1 MTGLYEPLFRRV
13 LYPAYESGLR
23 GRKTLAYLREY
34 ECDQWRSAD
43 ELDALQW
50 RKLQRLIAHCW
61 DQVPFYRR
69 WWGDV
74 GVTSA
79 ADIRSR
85 EDYARLPV
93 LTKPVIRAHAEST
106 HAESKHAQSK
116 HAESLIA
123 PAYRGALFF
132 KTTGGSTGEPLRFGY
147 TRESYERRVAVM
159 FRGYAWSGAHLGQR
173 TAYLWG
179 APVAAPAGFHLLKD
193 RLYHAAF
200 NRRMLNAFDMS
211 EARMAEYATALDRF
225 KPETIVSYVGPLV
238 ELAHWLERNGRSI
251 HRPQRILGAAEALHP
266 HQRERLQRV
275 FGAPAYDT
283 YGCREVMLIAA
294 ECEARDGLHLNTD
307 HLHVEFADGPDATG
321 PSDLIVTDLHN
332 DGMPLMRYVNGDLGT
347 PGHKHCACGRG
358 LPKLAKVDGR
368 KLDALRLRDGRL
380 VPGEYIVYVFLPVTG
395 VKQYQV
401 LQRELDAL
409 LVRLVPDAGYDAA
422 VHDQIRAGIHK
433 LTGDGV
439 RIEFETVDAIA
450 LTASGKRRVTICEL
464 AA

>member
-23 GRKTLAYLREY
+23 RRRTLAYLREY
-34 ECDQWRSAD
+34 ERDQWRSAD

-61 DQVPFYRR
+61 EQVPFYRR
-69 WWGDV
+69 WWGDA

-79 ADIRSR
+79 ADIRNR
-85 EDYARLPV
+85 EDYARLPI

-106 HAESKHAQSK
+106 HAESM
-116 HAESLIA
+116 IA
-123 PAYRGALFF
+123 PAHRGELFF

-159 FRGYAWSGAHLGQR
+159 FRGYGWSGAHLGQR

-179 APVAAPAGFHLLKD
+179 APVAAPAGFHLFKD

-200 NRRMLNAFDMS
+200 NRRMLNAFDMN
-211 EARMAEYATALDRF
+211 ETRMAEYADALDRF

-238 ELAHWLERNGRSI
+238 ELAHWLERNDRSI

-266 HQRERLQRV
+266 HQRELLERV

-283 YGCREVMLIAA
+283 YGCREFMLIAA

-347 PGHKHCACGRG
+347 PGKKHCACGRC

-368 KLDALRLRDGRL
+368 KLDALRLSDGRL
-380 VPGEYIVYVFLPVTG
+380 VPGEYIVYVFLAITG

-401 LQRELDAL
+401 VQRELDAL
-409 LVRLVPDAGYDAA
+409 LVRLVADAGYDPA
-422 VHDQIRAGIHK
+422 VHAQIRAGVHK

-450 LTASGKRRVTICEL
+450 LTASGKRRVTVCEL
-464 AA
+464 PA